1 MSIAALPCLKIHH
14 VSISVPDMEAAL
26 AWYADILGFQE
37 EFRFSIDVFSAQG
50 AFMVRGDLRIE
61 LWALKDAGR
70 VPEARREPNT
80 DLHAGGTKHVAFL
93 VPDLQRSLAE
103 LVKRGVDI
111 AAVQR
116 HPTEPMAK
124 DADPLA
130 PEKPPAFAAFIRDP
144 GGTLIELLD
153 EVRVTGAGAT
163 AGTPGRDHSVAEN
176 HGTRAVQ

>member
-1 MSIAALPCLKIHH
+1 LKLHH
-14 VSISVPDMEAAL
+14 VSISVPDMAVAL
-26 AWYADILGFQE
+26 AWYADILGFEE
-37 EFRFSIDVFSAQG
+37 EFRFSIDALSAQG
-50 AFMVRGDLRIE
+50 AFMVRDGLRIE

-80 DLHAGGTKHVAFL
+80 DLHAGGTKHAAFL
-93 VPDLQRSLAE
+93 VPDLQSRLAE

-116 HPTEPMAK
+116 HPAEPMAK

-130 PEKPPAFAAFIRDP
+130 LGKAPAFAVFIRDP

-153 EVRVTGAGAT
+153 EERVAKH
-163 AGTPGRDHSVAEN
+163 D
-176 HGTRAVQ
+176 